1 VRFVSMSLPT
11 FCVATHYTG
20 DSLRLHTLRVRG
32 PAALLSSLAGGVL
45 LALGASIP
53 LARGDAKPTTI
64 APSEVKE
71 GMKGY
76 GLTVFKG
83 TQPERF
89 DVEVIGVL
97 HQFRPGQELIVVK
110 TPNPRLDV
118 VKTVKGMSGSPI
130 YLDGRLAG
138 AYSYSLSAFEVEPVA
153 GVTPIGLMLTEMRRP
168 IPPGFWPAMGA
179 APLPGA
185 RGAPPAPRPQENV
198 HASLT
203 SFDGQPGS
211 YDLAEHARQL
221 VGRLG
226 MAPDP
231 TRSVVPATTPLMMS
245 GVGDRARETLRKLVE
260 PLGLE
265 PMQGGGGTTN
275 DPDAPAHFVNG
286 GGLGVQLVRGDVSIM
301 GLGTATYVDG
311 NGKVAG
317 FGHPMLNGGDEEIP
331 ACIGRVLW
339 IDASAQ
345 ASHKVGECARPL
357 GTLIQDRQSAIIVDE
372 RISTPV
378 IPIDLDIVG
387 VPGAPK
393 LHWHAEITDDKFLGP
408 SLTATMIES
417 AIEATTSERR
427 DLTWKMTSRVTVA
440 GHGAVDLQDDGIAS
454 GGAPDA
460 GDWVRSKLV
469 TTVGDV
475 LNNPWERA
483 RVEGVQ
489 ARFEVKYAR
498 DLWRLRGVEVLD
510 PVVDAGD
517 KARLRLHLVPQDGP
531 EVTRVVET
539 TMPAELAGKDIDVE
553 IVPGYDFVP
562 ELPAPDNLDQLLAN
576 EPRQTVAARS
586 IVIQFRV
593 PSQGIAYR
601 GHVTQRLP
609 TFTLDALRPQSSD
622 TGPDAFQSWSRTAVP
637 LDFYVEGHDKVKV
650 KVRSVV
656 R

>member
-1 VRFVSMSLPT
+1 M
-11 FCVATHYTG
+11 
-20 DSLRLHTLRVRG
+20 LRRVLAPLRAPPPRVTL
-32 PAALLSSLAGGVL
+32 ASSLAAGCV

-53 LARGDAKPTTI
+53 LARGDAKLATI
-64 APSEVKE
+64 SPGEVKE

-97 HQFRPGQELIVVK
+97 HEFRPGQELIVIK

-153 GVTPIGLMLTEMRRP
+153 GVTPIGLMLSEMRRP
-168 IPPGFWPAMGA
+168 IPPGFWPAGGA

-185 RGAPPAPRPQENV
+185 RGALPAPHAHEAP

-203 SFDGQPGS
+203 SFDGPPGT

-221 VGRLG
+221 ASRLG

-231 TRSVVPATTPLMMS
+231 SRSALPSVTPLMMS

-265 PMQGGGGTTN
+265 PLQGGGGSAN
-275 DPDAPAHFVNG
+275 DPDAPQHFVNG
-286 GGLGVQLVRGDVSIM
+286 GGLGVQLVRGDVSVM

-311 NGKVAG
+311 EGRVAG
-317 FGHPMLNGGDEEIP
+317 FGHPMLNGGDEELP

-357 GTLIQDRQSAIIVDE
+357 GTLVQDRQAAIVVDE
-372 RISTPV
+372 RVVTPV

-387 VPGAPK
+387 VVGAPK
-393 LHWHAEITDDKFLGP
+393 LHWHAEVTDDKFLGP
-408 SLTATMIES
+408 GLASTMLES

-427 DLTWKMTSRVTVA
+427 DLTWKMTSHVTVA
-440 GHGAVDLQDDGIAS
+440 GHGSVDLEDNGIAS

-460 GDWVRSKLV
+460 GDWIRSKLV

-475 LNNPWERA
+475 LNNPWEHA
-483 RVEGVQ
+483 RVEGVT

-510 PVVDAGD
+510 PVVDGGD
-517 KARLRLHLVPQDGP
+517 KVRLRLHLFPEDGP

-539 TMPAELAGKDIDVE
+539 TMPAELAGKDVDVE
-553 IVPGYDFVP
+553 IVPGYDLVP
-562 ELPAPDNLDQLLAN
+562 ELPAPESLDQLLAN
-576 EPRQTVAARS
+576 EPRQTVTSRA
-586 IVIQFRV
+586 VVVQFRV

-622 TGPDAFQSWSRTAVP
+622 TGPDAFQSWSRTVVP
-637 LDFYVEGHDKVKV
+637 LEYYVEGRDKVKV

>member
-1 VRFVSMSLPT
+1 
-11 FCVATHYTG
+11 
-20 DSLRLHTLRVRG
+20 LRLLVNSRLPRRSRRFDLRRVLG
-32 PAALLSSLAGGVL
+32 PLRAPAPALWLASSLAAGCV

-53 LARGDAKPTTI
+53 LARGDAKLATI
-64 APSEVKE
+64 SPAEVKE

-97 HQFRPGQELIVVK
+97 HEFRPGQELIVIK

-153 GVTPIGLMLTEMRRP
+153 GVTPIGLMLSEMRRP
-168 IPPGFWPAMGA
+168 VPPGFWPAGGA

-185 RGAPPAPRPQENV
+185 RGASPAPHAHEVP

-203 SFDGQPGS
+203 SFDGPPGT

-221 VGRLG
+221 ASRLG

-231 TRSVVPATTPLMMS
+231 SRSAVPSVTPLMMS
-245 GVGDRARETLRKLVE
+245 GVGDRAREALRKLVE

-265 PMQGGGGTTN
+265 PLQGGGGSAN
-275 DPDAPAHFVNG
+275 DPDAPQHFVNG

-311 NGKVAG
+311 EGRVAG

-357 GTLIQDRQSAIIVDE
+357 GTLVQDRQSAIVVDE
-372 RISTPV
+372 RVVTPV

-387 VPGAPK
+387 VVGAPK
-393 LHWHAEITDDKFLGP
+393 LHWHAEVTDDKFLGP
-408 SLTATMIES
+408 GLASTMIES

-427 DLTWKMTSRVTVA
+427 DLTWKMTSHVTVA
-440 GHGAVDLQDDGIAS
+440 GHGSVDLEDNGIAS

-460 GDWVRSKLV
+460 GDWIRSKLV

-475 LNNPWERA
+475 LNNPWEHA
-483 RVEGVQ
+483 RVEGVT

-517 KARLRLHLVPQDGP
+517 KVRLRLHLFPEDGP

-539 TMPAELAGKDIDVE
+539 TMPAELAGKDVDVE
-553 IVPGYDFVP
+553 IVPGYDLVP
-562 ELPAPDNLDQLLAN
+562 ELPAPESLDELLAN
-576 EPRQTVAARS
+576 EPRQTVAARA
-586 IVIQFRV
+586 VVVQFRV

-622 TGPDAFQSWSRTAVP
+622 TGPDAFQSWSRTIVP
-637 LDFYVEGHDKVKV
+637 LEYYVEGRDKVKV
-650 KVRSVV
+650 KVRPVV